1 MNVKQ
6 SVRIPGPP
14 ELEGIYET
22 PDAPTR
28 GCAVVSHPHPLYGG
42 TMVQPV
48 VHRVAKACRHEGLAT
63 VRFNFRGVG
72 ASSGSFDGVKEW
84 EDVAAAASF
93 VSERVGDASRRPLVL
108 AGYSF
113 GARMSALAALRGVA
127 ADALI
132 LVAFPMMWEHL
143 RPDMFDR
150 LGEFPG
156 PVLSICGEHDDIAP
170 PSEVEAFFRRRGLE
184 VETVVIAGSD
194 HFFYDSHQAMEYAVQ
209 RFLEQHLASPGAGL
223 GEETP

>member
-1 MNVKQ
+1 ME
-6 SVRIPGPP
+6 
-14 ELEGIYET
+14 ELLDIRAGDLTLEARFIAGTE
-22 PDAPTR
+22 PL
-28 GCAVVSHPHPLYGG
+28 GAVITHPHPLYGG
-42 TMVQPV
+42 SMDNNV
-48 VHRVAKACRHEGLAT
+48 VWTAT
-63 VRFNFRGVG
+63 RALGDRGWSTLRFNFRGVG

-127 ADALI
+127 DDALI